1 MHRRKL
7 GNSTLEVSLFCLGTM
22 TFGEQIAA
30 DAAYM
35 QLDCALDAGINF
47 IDTAEMYPAPAR
59 AESYGSSERLIGQ
72 WLVKRRHRDDV
83 VIATKAAG
91 PGAFVP
97 WIRAGHSRHDA
108 ANLGAA
114 VDASLA
120 RLQTDYIDLYQ
131 LHWPDRA
138 ANFFGQLGFKPAR
151 EETAFSIEQTVS
163 ALAELVADGKIRHVG
178 VCNETAW
185 GAMQFLY
192 AARAL
197 GVAEIVSIQN
207 PYNLLNRSC
216 EVGLVEV
223 ACRESCSLIGYSPLA
238 FGMLT
243 GKYFDGSASADARLT
258 RYRQYKR
265 YTGVRGLEAARRYVE
280 IAHLAGL
287 DPAQMALSWSASKP
301 FVGSV
306 IIGASNLAQLRHNL
320 EALHLDLPRAV
331 DKAIDAVHEEIS
343 NPCP

>member
-7 GNSTLEVSLFCLGTM
+7 GNSALEVSPFCLGTM
-22 TFGEQIAA
+22 TFGEQTAA

-59 AESYGSSERLIGQ
+59 AESYGNGERLIGQ
-72 WLVKRRHRDDV
+72 WLVKRRRRDDV

-91 PGAFVP
+91 PSAFVP
-97 WIRAGHSRHDA
+97 WIRGGHSRHDA
-108 ANLGAA
+108 ANLNAA

-151 EETAFSIEQTVS
+151 EETTFSIEQTVS
-163 ALAELVADGKIRHVG
+163 ALAQLVADGKVRHVG

-216 EVGLVEV
+216 EVGLIEV
-223 ACRESCSLIGYSPLA
+223 ACREGCSLIGYSPLA
-238 FGMLT
+238 FGVLT
-243 GKYFDGSASADARLT
+243 GKYFDGSAPAGARLK

-265 YTGVRGLEAARRYVE
+265 YTSVRGLEAARRYVE
-280 IAHLAGL
+280 IAHVAGL

-306 IIGASNLAQLRHNL
+306 IIGATNLAQLRHNL